1 MVSIA
6 MATYNGAKYIQ
17 EQIDSILNQTIQDF
31 ELVICDDCSKDETLE
46 LLKEYASKDQRIRV
60 YENECNLGFKR
71 NFEKAVALC
80 KGEYI
85 ALSDQDDIWMP
96 NHLELLLGAMKNKV
110 LSCGNSLLVNGK
122 GESMGM
128 TWREQVAFASVP
140 ETDLGKAMSILLFRN
155 PYQGAAMMIKKEL
168 LEFALPIPKSMKYH
182 DTWFAIIACFNGGIS
197 CFDTP
202 ILKYRRIEES
212 VTGLRKT
219 RISRFNQYRSHFI
232 WGDKLDTIRCV
243 SERLPKISEKEKKF
257 LKKMEKICVR
267 NKTFI
272 GKWLNFIF
280 TTIHYKTIYNST
292 FNSWK

>member
-1 MVSIA
+1 
-6 MATYNGAKYIQ
+6 MATYNGAKYLQ

-31 ELVICDDCSKDETLE
+31 ELVVCDDCSQDETYDILQD
-46 LLKEYASKDQRIRV
+46 YASKDRRIRI
-60 YENECNLGFKR
+60 YENESNLGFKR
-71 NFEKAVALC
+71 NFAKAVALC

-96 NHLELLLGAMKNKV
+96 EHLELLLRAIKNKV
-110 LSCGNSLLVNGK
+110 LSCGNALLVNGN

-128 TWREQVAFASVP
+128 TWREQQAFESVP

-155 PYQGAAMMIKKEL
+155 PYQGAAMMIKNSL
-168 LEFALPIPKSMKYH
+168 LEYALPIPQTMKYH
-182 DTWFAIIACFNGGIS
+182 DTWFAILACFNGGIA

-219 RISRFNQYRSHFI
+219 KISRFNQYRSHFI

-243 SERLPKISEKEKKF
+243 YDRLPNLSEKERKF

-272 GKWLNFIF
+272 GKWLNFAF

>member
-1 MVSIA
+1 
-6 MATYNGAKYIQ
+6 MATYNGAKYLK

-31 ELVICDDCSKDETLE
+31 ELVVCDDCSKDETFE
-46 LLKEYASKDQRIRV
+46 ILKEYASKDQRIRI
-60 YENECNLGFKR
+60 YENENNLGFKR

-96 NHLELLLGAMKNKV
+96 EHLELLLRAINNKV
-110 LSCGNSLLVNGK
+110 LSCGNALLVNGN

-128 TWREQVAFASVP
+128 TWREQQAFEYVP

-155 PYQGAAMMIKKEL
+155 PYQGAAMMIKRSL
-168 LEFALPIPKSMKYH
+168 LEYALPIPQTMKYH
-182 DTWFAIIACFNGGIS
+182 DTWFAILACFNGGIA

-202 ILKYRRIEES
+202 ILRYRRIEES
-212 VTGLRKT
+212 VTGLRKMK
-219 RISRFNQYRSHFI
+219 ISRFNQYRSHFI
-232 WGDKLDTIRCV
+232 WGDKLDTIRSV
-243 SERLPKISEKEKKF
+243 SERLPNVSEKERKF

-272 GKWLNFIF
+272 GKWLNFVF

-292 FNSWK
+292 FKSWK